1 MFELVRVIA
10 EDVSEYSDVIGETGK
25 LTNSSF
31 CVAGYEPIEFVRP
44 KRRAKANHEIHV
56 RTALGN
62 TFVFRPAS

>member
-10 EDVSEYSDVIGETGK
+10 EDVSEYSDVIGETGR

-44 KRRAKANHEIHV
+44 KRRTEGEFVRV

-62 TFVFRPAS
+62 TFVFRRAS